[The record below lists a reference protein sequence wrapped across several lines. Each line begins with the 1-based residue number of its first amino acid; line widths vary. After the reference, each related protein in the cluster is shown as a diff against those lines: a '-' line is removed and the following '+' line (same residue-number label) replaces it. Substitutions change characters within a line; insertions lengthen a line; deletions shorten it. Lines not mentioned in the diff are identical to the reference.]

1 MQKRFKV
8 ALIIRRMGRKCSS
21 CKQEFE
27 CEVMAES
34 QEFAVVSAKLLSG
47 ANPNYHQFSIKLIK
61 ELQ

>member
-8 ALIIRRMGRKCSS
+8 ALIIRRMGRNCSS

-27 CEVMAES
+27 CEVMAET

-47 ANPNYHQFSIKLIK
+47 ANPSYHQFSIKLIK